1 MNCGDAMNINEMS
14 AATSAHDERVL
25 YEALLKHIA
34 RYRLSTF
41 EAMSRLLDREGEGP
55 RHLRRLLQK
64 ACDAGEMDTAMLH
77 AGIRYWYLTS
87 TGAERLG
94 IDSSRSG
101 PLSEPAK
108 IRAYALLIF
117 CCLSDVSRHR
127 LLPSEMN
134 GQATSLFRP
143 GMPSSY
149 CFDPSEQGRMTLVR
163 VDAGRNGRWDRIVQS
178 VNQDRTSHIG
188 FPEFRQ
194 FIEARRFEIT
204 ILTVLPTK
212 AERIARALKSESAD
226 NQIPVRVLALP
237 ALLPLIPIQHSKQ
250 FF

>member
-1 MNCGDAMNINEMS
+1 
-14 AATSAHDERVL
+14 
-25 YEALLKHIA
+25 
-34 RYRLSTF
+34 
-41 EAMSRLLDREGEGP
+41 
-55 RHLRRLLQK
+55 
-64 ACDAGEMDTAMLH
+64 
-77 AGIRYWYLTS
+77 
-87 TGAERLG
+87 
-94 IDSSRSG
+94 
-101 PLSEPAK
+101 
-108 IRAYALLIF
+108 
-117 CCLSDVSRHR
+117 
-127 LLPSEMN
+127 
-134 GQATSLFRP
+134 
-143 GMPSSY
+143 
-149 CFDPSEQGRMTLVR
+149 MTLVR